1 MSNASSYT
9 IDAPARAVRRRR
21 TAQGSVATYGWSAD
35 HEALNR
41 AGTVISFAISDTGI
55 GISADKLT
63 LAA

>member
-9 IDAPARAVRRRR
+9 IDVPARAVRRR

-41 AGTVISFAISDTGI
+41 AGTVISFAVSDTGI

>member
-9 IDAPARAVRRRR
+9 IDVPARAVRQR
-21 TAQGSVATYGWSAD
+21 TAQGSAATYGWSAD
-35 HEALNR
+35 HETLNR
-41 AGTVISFAISDTGI
+41 AGTVISFAASDTGI